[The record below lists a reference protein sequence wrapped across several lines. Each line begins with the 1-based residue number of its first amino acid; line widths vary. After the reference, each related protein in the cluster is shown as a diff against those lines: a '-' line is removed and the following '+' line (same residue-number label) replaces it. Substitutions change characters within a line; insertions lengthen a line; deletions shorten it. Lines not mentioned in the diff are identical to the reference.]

1 VRRRVVI
8 SGRVQGVWFRDACSR
23 EAFTRGV
30 HGWVRNLSDGRVE
43 AAFEGATD
51 DVEALVEWCRLG
63 PPRARVVA
71 VEVVDELPTGEPG
84 FAVR

>member
-1 VRRRVVI
+1 VI

-23 EAFTRGV
+23 EANAAGV

-43 AAFEGATD
+43 AAFEGAPD
-51 DVEALVEWCRLG
+51 DVDALVAWCRRG
-63 PPRARVVA
+63 PPRAKVVT